1 MLLMTVIGIRS
12 ESCRSPWRHGLAAPI
27 CALLASNLLQASPV
41 AVRYT
46 EGAVHGFLALRTLEG
61 QTIADG
67 DLIQAA
73 QGDRVTSRLVFHF
86 RDGSLHDDTVIFTQR
101 RSFRL
106 VTDHLIQKGP
116 AFQLAME
123 TWIDAAKGDVKVR
136 YADKGGLEKVEAEH
150 LDLPPDVANGLL
162 LTLLKNIAP
171 DAAETTVSLVAATP
185 KPRLVKLVI
194 APAGKTPVS
203 VGDSARNAV
212 QFVIKVD
219 IGGISGV
226 IAPLLGKQPPD
237 SHVWVLE
244 EGVPAF
250 VKLEA
255 PLFMGGP
262 LWRVELVSPAWP
274 PPVSPRAP

>member
-1 MLLMTVIGIRS
+1 MLPMTVIGFRS
-12 ESCRSPWRHGLAAPI
+12 HSCRSPWRHGLAAPI

-46 EGAVHGFLALRTLEG
+46 EGMVHGFLALRTLEG

-67 DLIQAA
+67 DLIQTA
-73 QGDRVTSRLVFHF
+73 QGDRVTSRLVFRF

-101 RSFRL
+101 RRFRL

-116 AFQLAME
+116 VFQLAME

-136 YADKGGLEKVEAEH
+136 YADKEGLEKVEAEH

-171 DAAETTVSLVAATP
+171 DAAETVSLVAATP

-194 APAGKTPVS
+194 APAGKTQFS
-203 VGDSARNAV
+203 IGDSARNAA
-212 QFVIKVD
+212 QFVVKVD

-226 IAPLLGKQPPD
+226 LAPLLGKQPPD
-237 SHVWVLE
+237 SHFWVLE

-250 VKLEA
+250 VKSEA
-255 PLFMGGP
+255 PLFIGGP

-274 PPVSPRAP
+274 PSASPRAP